1 MGSQKV
7 EHDWVTNIILD
18 LPALFQRKLTWFKI
32 EYKMAEIIVGKTW
45 CKKEIGMGEYMKF
58 FINMQE
64 PVISEKH

>member
-1 MGSQKV
+1 
-7 EHDWVTNIILD
+7 
-18 LPALFQRKLTWFKI
+18 
-32 EYKMAEIIVGKTW
+32 MAEIIVGKTW